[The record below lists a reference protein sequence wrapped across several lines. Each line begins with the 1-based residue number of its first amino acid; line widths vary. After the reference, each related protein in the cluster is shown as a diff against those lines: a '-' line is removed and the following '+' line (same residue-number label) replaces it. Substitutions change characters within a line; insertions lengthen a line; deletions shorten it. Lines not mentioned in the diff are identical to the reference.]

1 MAEERLNDDEL
12 AQLAA
17 AMPFARH
24 AGVVVDSASKQ
35 AVAGHLDWAP
45 ERCTAGGILHGGVLM
60 TLADSL
66 GAIAAFLHLP
76 AGASTATVSSNTVM
90 MRPGGKGRVS
100 AVAIVVNAGR
110 RFITVR
116 VDLSDEAGKPI
127 STTTQVQAVL
137 T

>member
-1 MAEERLNDDEL
+1 MAQDLSGDAL
-12 AQLAA
+12 VQLVA
-17 AMPFARH
+17 AMPFA
-24 AGVVVDSASKQ
+24 AYVGLVVESASQ
-35 AVAGHLDWAP
+35 ERVAGHLDWAP
-45 ERCTAGGILHGGVLM
+45 ERCTVGGIMHGGALM

-76 AGASTATVSSNTVM
+76 AGATTATVSSNTVL

-100 AVAIVVNAGR
+100 GVATVVNAGR

-116 VDLSDEAGKPI
+116 VDLHDEAGQPI

-137 T
+137 S